1 MDHPGLANELPG
13 LECIYRLLVYPK
25 MKRCIH
31 MGACMGIQFQGT
43 GIPAIF
49 FDRFGQFPLVTRSLI
64 VKAEGEVNNL
74 IC

>member
-1 MDHPGLANELPG
+1 
-13 LECIYRLLVYPK
+13 
-25 MKRCIH
+25 
-31 MGACMGIQFQGT
+31 MGAGMGIQFQGT